1 MTGTLALA
9 ASIAAMDREALE
21 HLVARRRIG
30 SPDTV
35 DEPLGLALELL
46 KTDSLTRAL
55 QGAHRDELRLLRAL
69 ESEPVSLDQ
78 RRELGALD
86 HVISLGLVGLDA
98 ASGRT
103 VALPEVAAVLDDLD
117 PVLGDPASAVD
128 DLSPAASSAAPARGA
143 TAGARGAAGGA
154 LGAARTPRT
163 VDHTVDTSKWYGQAL
178 TSVRQVA
185 HLIRVIAKRPVKLG
199 RKGSPTVIALRELA
213 DTTHTDADVVS
224 RLIEVMAQA
233 GLLAPRTGHSGGQEL
248 VPTGSAREWLQ
259 FDYPTRWLSLAEA
272 GITRFDAR
280 LRREIAFA
288 ASTSREQTP
297 ILDQSATPDPTA
309 ARDPSA
315 APDPSGSI
323 DLRARIDDLPREYPL
338 LPAADLDQARRS
350 VTIAENLGL
359 TVHGHLTPSAL
370 ALLGGDRE
378 AAQRIAEEQ
387 IPPPVAGVYL
397 QPDLSVIVPG
407 PLPPED
413 EAALSAV
420 TETEQLG
427 PAASLR
433 LAPSA
438 LERAVRA
445 GIGPGAIRAL
455 LERLSLTGIPQP
467 LDYLLRDLDRRWGES
482 DQAPA
487 ATGDT
492 TEPETAAS
500 GHGTAAI
507 RSEDQ
512 PDRDRPD
519 QPSGTRADRE
529 SRLDPGPGRAQ
540 LPAELAEMV
549 ERVLSADRSTGTEGD
564 LTRRLKLAIR
574 ERSTVRVVAVA
585 GDDER
590 EFTLLPVSL
599 QGGRL
604 RATDQVAGVERTLPV
619 SAITTVE
626 SA

>member
-21 HLVARRRIG
+21 HLVAHRRIG

-35 DEPLGLALELL
+35 DEPLSLALELL

-69 ESEPVSLDQ
+69 EGEQVSLDR

-98 ASGRT
+98 ASGLT
-103 VALPEVAAVLDDLD
+103 LALPEVTAVLDDLA
-117 PVLGDPASAVD
+117 PSLGDPAPSLGDPAPAVSD
-128 DLSPAASSAAPARGA
+128 PSSAGGA
-143 TAGARGAAGGA
+143 VTGARGAVVGV
-154 LGAARTPRT
+154 LGAAGAIGATTDTPRT
-163 VDHTVDTSKWYGQAL
+163 ADHAVDTSKWYGQAL
-178 TSVRQVA
+178 TSLRQVA

-224 RLIEVMAQA
+224 RLIEVMARA
-233 GLLAPRTGHSGGQEL
+233 GLLAPSTGHSGGQEL
-248 VPTGSAREWLQ
+248 VPTGPAREWLQ

-272 GITRFDAR
+272 GIARFDAR

-288 ASTSREQTP
+288 ASASRDQTS
-297 ILDQSATPDPTA
+297 ILDQSATS
-309 ARDPSA
+309 DPSTL
-315 APDPSGSI
+315 I

-350 VTIAENLGL
+350 ANIAEDLGL

-438 LERAVRA
+438 LERAVRT
-445 GIGPGAIRAL
+445 GISPGAIRAL

-482 DQAPA
+482 DQAAA

-507 RSEDQ
+507 RSKDQ